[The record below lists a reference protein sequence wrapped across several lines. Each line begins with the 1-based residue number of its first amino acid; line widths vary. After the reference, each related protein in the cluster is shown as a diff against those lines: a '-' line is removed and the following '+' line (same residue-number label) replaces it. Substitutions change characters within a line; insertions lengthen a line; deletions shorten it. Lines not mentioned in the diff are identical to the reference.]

1 MYTEGID
8 GSYSYSW
15 AGVSIHGGT
24 TTLRINTETGLLYA
38 RFSLDTDSFV
48 SKRLEFTT
56 ESRSYFTF
64 GAVTVVLGVV
74 TSSEV
79 NRPDHHLGA
88 FGGVVASLPGRP
100 VHAFTVR
107 RVMTVVVQAVQVGGE
122 APSVPPGAFVGHG
135 AAPPIILV
143 VVSVFGSEGHRI
155 VPRQWVP
162 RCTYVENIS
171 LSRRPILAMCYLY
184 TDQFETRTR
193 GGVGFFFF
201 WGGGSWG
208 GNLTKTQ
215 RPLGGAFDHNTRG
228 WGFYLVSPFH
238 VSMSHCALKL
248 YMSMRVSNWSIGTLC
263 REESRVCSLTEPT
276 HIV

>member
-79 NRPDHHLGA
+79 NRPDLHLGA
-88 FGGVVASLPGRP
+88 FGGVVVAFPGLPF
-100 VHAFTVR
+100 HAFTVR
-107 RVMTVVVQAVQVGGE
+107 RVITVVVLAVQVGVE
-122 APSVPPGAFVGHG
+122 APSVPPGAFAGHG

-143 VVSVFGSEGHRI
+143 VVSVFGAEGHRI
-155 VPRQWVP
+155 VIPQWIT

-171 LSRRPILAMCYLY
+171 LSRRPILSMWEA
-184 TDQFETRTR
+184 
-193 GGVGFFFF
+193 GGC
-201 WGGGSWG
+201 GGGGGGEWG
-208 GNLTKTQ
+208 WELSNLTKRNVPGVGPFTTT
-215 RPLGGAFDHNTRG
+215 PEG
-228 WGFYLVSPFH
+228 WGFDFVPRFQ
-238 VSMSHCALKL
+238 VSMSHCAKKL
-248 YMSMRVSNWSIGTLC
+248 HMSMRVSNWSIGTLC
-263 REESRVCSLTEPT
+263 REEIRVYSLTEPT